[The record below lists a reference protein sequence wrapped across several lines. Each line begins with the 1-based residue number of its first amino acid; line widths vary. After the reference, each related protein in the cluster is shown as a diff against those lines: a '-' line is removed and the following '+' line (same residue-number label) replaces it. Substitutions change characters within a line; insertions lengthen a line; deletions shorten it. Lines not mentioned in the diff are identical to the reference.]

1 MIEKNAATKDSES
14 KPVREEKV
22 IYVAPLGDD
31 NEWGDD
37 FNLRE
42 LFNEIWR
49 GRVFVALITLLVTAT
64 GTIYAL
70 LAAEW
75 YRAEV
80 LLMPA
85 VANSMQGMPTQFG
98 SLASLAGLKIGGE
111 NNAEALATLRSN
123 GFSRDF
129 LRDANLTETIL
140 IAKRNPIKGLNR
152 DAGVDPDIR
161 EATEYFGSRILSV
174 SEDRKTGIVTL
185 AVQWRD
191 PKVAAAWA
199 NKLVERLNDQMRSR
213 ALKEA
218 SVNISYLR
226 STLGSTSTVTLQ
238 NSIGRLLELE
248 LQRAML
254 AKGNREFS
262 YRVIDKAIAPRERTW
277 PKRALVVALSF
288 AVGIAVSMAILA
300 VRHGMISRG
309 KPVS

>member
-14 KPVREEKV
+14 KPVRAEKV

-37 FNLRE
+37 FDLRE
-42 LFNEIWR
+42 LFKVIWR
-49 GRVFVALITLLVTAT
+49 GRVFVALFTLLVTAA

-80 LLMPA
+80 LLMPT
-85 VANSMQGMPTQFG
+85 VANSVQGIPTQFG
-98 SLASLAGLKIGGE
+98 SLANLAGLKIGGD
-111 NNAEALATLRSN
+111 NSAEALAVLRSN

-140 IAKRNPIKGLNR
+140 IAKRNPIMGLNL

-161 EATEYFGSRILSV
+161 EATEYFGARILSV

-185 AVQWRD
+185 AVRWRD

-199 NKLVERLNDQMRSR
+199 NRLVERLNDQMRSR

-218 SVNISYLR
+218 NANIAYLR

-248 LQRAML
+248 LQKAML
-254 AKGNREFS
+254 ARGNREFS
-262 YRVIDKAIAPRERTW
+262 YRVVDKAVAPRERTW
-277 PKRALVVALSF
+277 PKRALVVAMSF
-288 AVGIAVSMAILA
+288 AAGIALSMAILV
-300 VRHGMISRG
+300 VRHGLNWRG
-309 KPVS
+309 KPES